1 MTKPHLGKPD
11 FPSPEGA
18 SPEGPTMENLQHTM
32 IEQFE
37 KRENKMAMKDCISNL
52 VKIEEEQN
60 NKISILED
68 KIVIMDSHISMGVY
82 LFQKSVNQKE
92 SSNHSRLQISVCN
105 ARFCLDFKSICQIY
119 YH

>member
-18 SPEGPTMENLQHTM
+18 SPEGPTMENLQHMM

-37 KRENKMAMKDCISNL
+37 KLENKVAMKDCISNL
-52 VKIEEEQN
+52 VKIGEEQN
-60 NKISILED
+60 NKISSLED

-82 LFQKSVNQKE
+82 L
-92 SSNHSRLQISVCN
+92 
-105 ARFCLDFKSICQIY
+105 
-119 YH
+119 